1 MLQKV
6 NTVLIAKTVPASFPA
21 ASTADVLADGAIA
34 LFDENKKI
42 LTSTALAAAAKSIY
56 VGVCEGKEDVYDQK
70 GAKST
75 KSVIRFSMPIQKGSN
90 PTLVVT
96 PFAAKAEDKIVITA
110 TNVTPE
116 VGHRYVL
123 RLVYNDIYEA
133 PGQFTHTY
141 EVIAKTTTPKD
152 LVDAF
157 VKKINKHKEARVTA
171 SATSAANAASAAVL
185 TLTAK
190 EIPYNEGITLDHGYT
205 QVSVEAFMGTTIPSG
220 LLSNVMYPISN
231 LTIAKTQGTPG
242 KGNAYI
248 VRDRENAAMGYRGIT
263 HRANGIYPYIAP
275 EFRSDLSAEYD
286 TITIEW
292 DNKYLSDDNQYIK
305 TTPLAVEMYIVKDQ
319 IKTNNLFVNMIK
331 SFISGAEVSD
341 AEVSE

>member
-6 NTVLIAKTVPASFPA
+6 NTVLIAKTAPASF
-21 ASTADVLADGAIA
+21 TKADALADGAIA
-34 LFDENKKI
+34 LFDENRNI
-42 LTSTALAAAAKSIY
+42 LTSAANAAAAKSIY

-96 PFAAKAEDKIVITA
+96 PFVAKAEDKIVITA
-110 TNVTPE
+110 TKVAPE

-141 EVIAKTTTPKD
+141 EVIAKTTAPKD

-171 SATSAANAASAAVL
+171 SASAAVL

-205 QVSVEAFMGTTIPSG
+205 QVSVEAFMWTTIPSG

-248 VRDRENAAMGYRGIT
+248 VRDREDAAMGYRGIT

-286 TITIEW
+286 TITMEW

-319 IKTNNLFVNMIK
+319 IKTNKLFVNMIK
-331 SFISGAEVSD
+331 SFISGAEVS
-341 AEVSE
+341 E

>member
-6 NTVLIAKTVPASFPA
+6 ITVLIAKTAPASF
-21 ASTADVLADGAIA
+21 STADALADGAIA

-96 PFAAKAEDKIVITA
+96 PFVAKAEDKIVITA

-171 SATSAANAASAAVL
+171 SASAAVL

-205 QVSVEAFMGTTIPSG
+205 QVSVEAFMCTTIPSG

-248 VRDRENAAMGYRGIT
+248 VRDREDAAMGYRGIT

-286 TITIEW
+286 TITMEW

-319 IKTNNLFVNMIK
+319 IKTNELFVNMIK
-331 SFISGAEVSD
+331 SFISGAEVS
-341 AEVSE
+341 E

>member
-1 MLQKV
+1 MLNHV
-6 NTVLIAKTVPASFPA
+6 NTVLIAKTAPASF
-21 ASTADVLADGAIA
+21 STADALADGAIA

-56 VGVCEGKEDVYDQK
+56 VGVCEGKEDVYDQN

-75 KSVIRFSMPIQKGSN
+75 KPVIRFSMPIQKGSN

-96 PFAAKAEDKIVITA
+96 PFVAKAEDKIVITA
-110 TNVTPE
+110 TNVAPE

-141 EVIAKTTTPKD
+141 EVIAKTTAPKD

-171 SATSAANAASAAVL
+171 SASEAVL

-248 VRDRENAAMGYRGIT
+248 VRDREDAAMGYRGIT

-286 TITIEW
+286 TITMEW

-305 TTPLAVEMYIVKDQ
+305 TTPLAVEMYIVKNQ
-319 IKTNNLFVNMIK
+319 IKTNKLFVNMIK
-331 SFISGAEVSD
+331 SFISGAEVL
-341 AEVSE
+341 E

>member
-6 NTVLIAKTVPASFPA
+6 NTVLIAKTAPATFT
-21 ASTADVLADGAIA
+21 TANALADGAIA
-34 LFDENKKI
+34 LFNENKQI
-42 LTSTALAAAAKSIY
+42 LTSAAAAASAKAIY
-56 VGVCEGKEDVYDQK
+56 VGVCEGKEDVYNQA
-70 GAKST
+70 GTKST
-75 KSVIRFSMPIQKGSN
+75 KSIIRFSKEIQKGSN

-96 PFAAKAEDKIVITA
+96 SFAAKSEDKIVITA
-110 TNVTPE
+110 TSVTPE

-141 EVIAKTTTPKD
+141 EVIAKTTAPAD
-152 LVDAF
+152 LMSAF
-157 VKKINKHKEARVTA
+157 AKKINKHQEARVTA
-171 SATSAANAASAAVL
+171 AVAAAVL

-190 EIPYNEGITLDHGYT
+190 EIPYNQGVTLDHGYT
-205 QVSVEAFMGTTIPSG
+205 QVSVEAFMWTTIPSG
-220 LLSNVMYPISN
+220 LLSNAMYPIAN
-231 LTIAKTQGTPG
+231 LIIAKTQGTPG

-275 EFRSDLSAEYD
+275 EFRSDLTAEYD
-286 TITIEW
+286 TITMEW

-305 TTPLAVEMYIVKDQ
+305 TTPLATEIYVVKNQ
-319 IKTNNLFVNMIK
+319 ITTNALFLNMIK
-331 SFISGAEVSD
+331 SFIAGTDVTA
-341 AEVSE
+341 

>member
-1 MLQKV
+1 MLNHV
-6 NTVLIAKTVPASFPA
+6 NTVLIAKTAPASFSA
-21 ASTADVLADGAIA
+21 ADALAVGAIA

-42 LTSTALAAAAKSIY
+42 LTSAALAAAAKSIY
-56 VGVCEGKEDVYDQK
+56 VGVCEGKEDVYNQA
-70 GAKST
+70 GTKST
-75 KSVIRFSMPIQKGSN
+75 KSIIRFSKEIQKGSN

-96 PFAAKAEDKIVITA
+96 PFVAKAEDKIVITA
-110 TNVTPE
+110 TNVAPE

-141 EVIAKTTTPKD
+141 EVIAKTTAPKD

-171 SATSAANAASAAVL
+171 SASAAVL

-190 EIPYNEGITLDHGYT
+190 EIPYNQGVTLDHGYT
-205 QVSVEAFMGTTIPSG
+205 QVSVEALMWTTIPSG
-220 LLSNVMYPISN
+220 LLSNARYPISN

-248 VRDRENAAMGYRGIT
+248 VRDREDAAMGYRGIT

-286 TITIEW
+286 TITMEW

-319 IKTNNLFVNMIK
+319 IETNKLFVNMIK
-331 SFISGAEVSD
+331 SFISGAEVSK
-341 AEVSE
+341 

>member
-6 NTVLIAKTVPASFPA
+6 NTVLFARTAPASF
-21 ASTADVLADGAIA
+21 STVDALTDGAIA

-56 VGVCEGKEDVYDQK
+56 IGVCEDKENVYDQT
-70 GAKST
+70 GVRST
-75 KSVIRFSMPIQKGSN
+75 KPVIRFSMPIQKGSN

-96 PFAAKAEDKIVITA
+96 PSVDRVEDKIVITA
-110 TNVTPE
+110 TKVVPE

-141 EVIAKTTTPKD
+141 EVIAKTTAPGD
-152 LVDAF
+152 LIGAF

-171 SATSAANAASAAVL
+171 VASAAVL

-205 QVSVEAFMGTTIPSG
+205 QVSVEAFMWTTIPSG

-231 LTIAKTQGTPG
+231 LTIAKTQGAPG

-263 HRANGIYPYIAP
+263 HRANGIYPYSAP
-275 EFRSDLSAEYD
+275 KFRSDLNARYD
-286 TITIEW
+286 TITMEW

-319 IKTNNLFVNMIK
+319 IKTNKLFVNMIK
-331 SFISGAEVSD
+331 SFISGAEVS
-341 AEVSE
+341 E

>member
-6 NTVLIAKTVPASFPA
+6 NTVLIAKTAPVSY
-21 ASTADVLADGAIA
+21 STADALADGAIA
-34 LFDENKKI
+34 LFDENRKI
-42 LTSTALAAAAKSIY
+42 LTSAANAAAAKSIY

-96 PFAAKAEDKIVITA
+96 PFVAKAEDKIVITA

-171 SATSAANAASAAVL
+171 SASAAVL

-205 QVSVEAFMGTTIPSG
+205 QVSVEAFMWTTIPSG

-248 VRDRENAAMGYRGIT
+248 VRDREDAAMGYRGIT

-286 TITIEW
+286 TLTLEW
-292 DNKYLSDDNQYIK
+292 DNLYLSNDNQYIK
-305 TTPLAVEMYIVKDQ
+305 TTPLSAEIYVNKDE
-319 IKTNNLFVNMIK
+319 
-331 SFISGAEVSD
+331 ISGSAFETALKAFV
-341 AEVSE
+341 AKA

>member
-6 NTVLIAKTVPASFPA
+6 NTVLIAKTVPASF
-21 ASTADVLADGAIA
+21 TKADALADGAIA
-34 LFDENKKI
+34 LFDENRNI
-42 LTSTALAAAAKSIY
+42 LTSAANAAAAKSIY

-96 PFAAKAEDKIVITA
+96 PFVAKTEDKIVITA
-110 TNVTPE
+110 TNVAPE

-141 EVIAKTTTPKD
+141 EVIAKTTAPKD

-171 SATSAANAASAAVL
+171 SASAAVL

-205 QVSVEAFMGTTIPSG
+205 QVSVEAFMRTTIPSG

-248 VRDRENAAMGYRGIT
+248 VRDREYAAMGYRGIT

-286 TITIEW
+286 TITMEW

-319 IKTNNLFVNMIK
+319 IKTNKLFVNMIK
-331 SFISGAEVSD
+331 SFISGAEVS
-341 AEVSE
+341 E

>member
-6 NTVLIAKTVPASFPA
+6 NTVLIAKTAPAMFT
-21 ASTADVLADGAIA
+21 TADALADGAIA
-34 LFDENKKI
+34 LFNENKQI
-42 LTSTALAAAAKSIY
+42 LTSAAAAASAKAIY
-56 VGVCEGKEDVYDQK
+56 VGVCEGKEDVYNQT
-70 GAKST
+70 GTKST
-75 KSVIRFSMPIQKGSN
+75 KSIIRFSKEIQKGSN

-96 PFAAKAEDKIVITA
+96 SFAAKSEDKIIITA
-110 TNVTPE
+110 TSVTPE

-141 EVIAKTTTPKD
+141 EVIAKTTAPAD
-152 LVDAF
+152 LMSAF
-157 VKKINKHKEARVTA
+157 AKKINKHKEARVTA
-171 SATSAANAASAAVL
+171 SASAAVL

-190 EIPYNEGITLDHGYT
+190 EIPYNQGVTLDHGYT
-205 QVSVEAFMGTTIPSG
+205 QVSVEASMWTTIPSG
-220 LLSNVMYPISN
+220 LLSNAMYPISN
-231 LTIAKTQGTPG
+231 LSIAKTQGTPG

-248 VRDRENAAMGYRGIT
+248 VRDREDAAMGYRGIT

-286 TITIEW
+286 TITMEW

-319 IKTNNLFVNMIK
+319 IKTINYL
-331 SFISGAEVSD
+331 
-341 AEVSE
+341 

>member
-1 MLQKV
+1 MLQHV
-6 NTVLIAKTVPASFPA
+6 NTVLIAKTVPASFT
-21 ASTADVLADGAIA
+21 TADALADGAIA
-34 LFDENKKI
+34 LFDENRNI
-42 LTSTALAAAAKSIY
+42 LTSAANAAAAKSIY
-56 VGVCEGKEDVYDQK
+56 VGVCEGKEDVYNQA
-70 GAKST
+70 GAKSP

-96 PFAAKAEDKIVITA
+96 NFVAKAEDKIVITA
-110 TNVTPE
+110 TSVTPE
-116 VGHRYVL
+116 IGHRYVL

-141 EVIAKTTTPKD
+141 EVIAKTTAPKD

-171 SATSAANAASAAVL
+171 SASTAVL

-190 EIPYNEGITLDHGYT
+190 EIPYNEGVTLDHGYT
-205 QVSVEAFMGTTIPSG
+205 QVSVEAFMRTTIPSG

-286 TITIEW
+286 TITMEW

-319 IKTNNLFVNMIK
+319 IKTNKLFVNMIK
-331 SFISGAEVSD
+331 SFISGAEVS
-341 AEVSE
+341 E

>member
-6 NTVLIAKTVPASFPA
+6 NTVLIAKTAPATFT
-21 ASTADVLADGAIA
+21 TADALADGAIA
-34 LFDENKKI
+34 LFNENKQI
-42 LTSTALAAAAKSIY
+42 LTSAAAAASAKAIY
-56 VGVCEGKEDVYDQK
+56 VGVCEGKEDVYNQA
-70 GAKST
+70 GTKST
-75 KSVIRFSMPIQKGSN
+75 KSIIRFSKEIQKGSN

-96 PFAAKAEDKIVITA
+96 SFAAKSEDKIVITA
-110 TNVTPE
+110 TSVTPE

-141 EVIAKTTTPKD
+141 EVIAKTTAPKD

-171 SATSAANAASAAVL
+171 SASEAVL

-205 QVSVEAFMGTTIPSG
+205 QVSVEAFMWTTIPSG

-248 VRDRENAAMGYRGIT
+248 VRDREDAAMGYRGIT

-286 TITIEW
+286 TVTMEW

-305 TTPLAVEMYIVKDQ
+305 TTPLAVEMYVVKGQ
-319 IKTNNLFVNMIK
+319 IATNALFLNMIK
-331 SFISGAEVSD
+331 SFISGTDVTA
-341 AEVSE
+341 

>member
-6 NTVLIAKTVPASFPA
+6 NTVLIAKIAPASF
-21 ASTADVLADGAIA
+21 STADTLEDGAIA

-70 GAKST
+70 GVKST

-96 PFAAKAEDKIVITA
+96 YFVAKAEDKIVITA
-110 TNVTPE
+110 TNVAPE

-171 SATSAANAASAAVL
+171 SASAAVL

-205 QVSVEAFMGTTIPSG
+205 QVSVEAFMQTTIPSG

-286 TITIEW
+286 TITMEW

-319 IKTNNLFVNMIK
+319 IKTNKLFVNMIK
-331 SFISGAEVSD
+331 SFISGAEVL
-341 AEVSE
+341 E

>member
-6 NTVLIAKTVPASFPA
+6 NTVLIAKTAPVSF
-21 ASTADVLADGAIA
+21 STAEALADGAIA

-42 LTSTALAAAAKSIY
+42 LTSAALAAAAKSIY

-70 GAKST
+70 GAKSI

-96 PFAAKAEDKIVITA
+96 SFVAKAEDSIVITA
-110 TNVTPE
+110 TKVAPE

-141 EVIAKTTTPKD
+141 EVIAKTTAPND

-171 SATSAANAASAAVL
+171 SASAAVL

-205 QVSVEAFMGTTIPSG
+205 QVSVEAFMWTTIPSG

-231 LTIAKTQGTPG
+231 LIIAKTQGTPG

-248 VRDRENAAMGYRGIT
+248 VRDREVAAMGYRGIT

-286 TITIEW
+286 TITMEW

-319 IKTNNLFVNMIK
+319 IKTNKLFVNMLK
-331 SFISGAEVSD
+331 SFISGAEVS
-341 AEVSE
+341 E

>member
-1 MLQKV
+1 MLNHV
-6 NTVLIAKTVPASFPA
+6 NTVLIAKTAPASF
-21 ASTADVLADGAIA
+21 STADALADGAIA

-96 PFAAKAEDKIVITA
+96 PFVAKAEDKIVITA
-110 TNVTPE
+110 TNVAPE

-141 EVIAKTTTPKD
+141 EVIAKTTAPKD

-171 SATSAANAASAAVL
+171 SASAAVL

-205 QVSVEAFMGTTIPSG
+205 QVSVEAFMWTTIPSG

-242 KGNAYI
+242 RGNAYI
-248 VRDRENAAMGYRGIT
+248 VRDRENWNLGYEGIQY
-263 HRANGIYPYIAP
+263 RANAIYPYIAP
-275 EFRSDLSAEYD
+275 EFRSDLNAKYD

-292 DNKYLSDDNQYIK
+292 DNKYLSNDNQYIK
-305 TTPLAVEMYIVKDQ
+305 TTPLSAEIYVNQGQ
-319 IKTNNLFVNMIK
+319 ITSNALFVNMIK
-331 SFISGAEVSD
+331 SFIAGTDVTA
-341 AEVSE
+341 

>member
-6 NTVLIAKTVPASFPA
+6 NTVLIAKTAPASY
-21 ASTADVLADGAIA
+21 STADALADGAIA
-34 LFDENKKI
+34 LFDENRKI
-42 LTSTALAAAAKSIY
+42 LTSAANAAAAKSIY
-56 VGVCEGKEDVYDQK
+56 VGVCEG
-70 GAKST
+70 

-96 PFAAKAEDKIVITA
+96 PFVAKAEDKIVITA
-110 TNVTPE
+110 TNVAPE

-171 SATSAANAASAAVL
+171 SASAAVL

-205 QVSVEAFMGTTIPSG
+205 QVSVEAFMWTTIPSG

-248 VRDRENAAMGYRGIT
+248 VRDREDAAMGYRGIT

-286 TITIEW
+286 TITMEW

-319 IKTNNLFVNMIK
+319 IKTNKLFVNMIK
-331 SFISGAEVSD
+331 SFISGAEVS
-341 AEVSE
+341 E

>member
-1 MLQKV
+1 
-6 NTVLIAKTVPASFPA
+6 
-21 ASTADVLADGAIA
+21 
-34 LFDENKKI
+34 
-42 LTSTALAAAAKSIY
+42 
-56 VGVCEGKEDVYDQK
+56 
-70 GAKST
+70 
-75 KSVIRFSMPIQKGSN
+75 MPIQKDSN

-96 PFAAKAEDKIVITA
+96 NFVAKAEDKIVITA

-116 VGHRYVL
+116 IGHRYVL

-141 EVIAKTTTPKD
+141 EVIAKTTAPKD
-152 LVDAF
+152 LIDAF

-171 SATSAANAASAAVL
+171 SASAAVL

-205 QVSVEAFMGTTIPSG
+205 QVSVEAFMWTTIPSG
-220 LLSNVMYPISN
+220 LLSNVMYPIAN

-242 KGNAYI
+242 KGNPYI
-248 VRDRENAAMGYRGIT
+248 VRDREDAAMGYRGIT

-286 TITIEW
+286 TVTMEW

-305 TTPLAVEMYIVKDQ
+305 TTPLAVEMYVVKGQ
-319 IKTNNLFVNMIK
+319 IATNTLFLNMIK
-331 SFISGAEVSD
+331 SFISGTDVTAE
-341 AEVSE
+341 